1 MSPKL
6 PSKARQEK
14 VTLRETPMGSR
25 VINRLALPN
34 IDKSAELR
42 RLIELGIACELA
54 GFILD
59 GETLRQGGRVWEMQ
73 PHRLDSLPA
82 NAAAI
87 SDGRDHCQEAQSQT
101 RDRRGKPQQPVK
113 QQASDPPEQA
123 SPVEGVATAVPVQVS
138 PMLVNL
144 RSLSA
149 T

>member
-1 MSPKL
+1 MPPKL

-59 GETLRQGGRVWEMQ
+59 GETLRQAGRVWEIQ
-73 PHRLDSLPA
+73 PQVLESSATESIGTSPKPPAGDQPTLVAPGAAGRPNKAQAQDSVDSEP
-82 NAAAI
+82 
-87 SDGRDHCQEAQSQT
+87 R
-101 RDRRGKPQQPVK
+101 
-113 QQASDPPEQA
+113 PEPSV
-123 SPVEGVATAVPVQVS
+123 SPLNES
-138 PMLVNL
+138 PMLANL
-144 RSLSA
+144 RKLSA
-149 T
+149 S